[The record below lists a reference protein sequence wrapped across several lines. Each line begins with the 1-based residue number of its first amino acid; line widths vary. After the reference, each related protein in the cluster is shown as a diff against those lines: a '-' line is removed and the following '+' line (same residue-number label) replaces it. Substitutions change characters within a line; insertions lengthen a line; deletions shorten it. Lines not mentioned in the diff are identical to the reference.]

1 MKIDYFISYVTT
13 KNNQTIFGQEV
24 LTADGEITTDNIVE
38 INELIQEKFG
48 LDKVVILNFIKIN
61 SK

>member
-1 MKIDYFISYVTT
+1 MKIDYFVSYVST
-13 KNNQTIFGQEV
+13 KNNQTVFGQEV
-24 LTADGEITTDNIVE
+24 LTTDGEITTDNI
-38 INELIQEKFG
+38 NEFNKFIQEEYG